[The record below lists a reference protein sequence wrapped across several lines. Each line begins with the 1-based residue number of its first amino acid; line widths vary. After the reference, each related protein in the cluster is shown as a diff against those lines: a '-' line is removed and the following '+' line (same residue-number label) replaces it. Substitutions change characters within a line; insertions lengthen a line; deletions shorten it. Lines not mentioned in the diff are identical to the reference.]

1 MEEQE
6 IREQIKL
13 KYENEGG
20 YERIFGKSFVKENK
34 ENMELIINGEKKDLI
49 DRYKL
54 EEGDNN
60 IILIIKKKITN
71 LSYMF
76 DECKSL
82 KNIEELK
89 YLNIFYC
96 TNFSYMFRGC
106 SSLSDIKS
114 LEKWDVS
121 NGNDFSNMFSEC
133 SSISD
138 IKSLEK

>member
-6 IREQIKL
+6 IREKINL
-13 KYENEGG
+13 KYECKGG
-20 YERIFGKSFVKENK
+20 YQQIFGESFVKENK

-71 LSYMF
+71 LSHMF
-76 DECKSL
+76 DKCKSL

-96 TNFSYMFRGC
+96 SNFSYM
-106 SSLSDIKS
+106 SV
-114 LEKWDVS
+114 DVHHYL
-121 NGNDFSNMFSEC
+121 
-133 SSISD
+133 I
-138 IKSLEK
+138 